1 MLWKDFAQEE
11 CCDGCPLL
19 ENEICP
25 GGFVCYGGQP
35 IEPPC
40 CCFDDNTDLDDW
52 VNDYFEQ
59 KKRREELEESR
70 LKKEQKKR
78 ERARK
83 AAETRRA
90 VRLYCFSEIKTL
102 KQAEKEL
109 KAQLAAERFA
119 VSLVEAINTTNEMF
133 RYKERVSVNPETSDE
148 IKRLEAEVLIA
159 KGKYDAKRKE
169 FYTNRRIGRNDGKTD

>member
-11 CCDGCPLL
+11 CCDSCPLL

-70 LKKEQKKR
+70 LKKEQKKKGTALEKLLR
-78 ERARK
+78 H
-83 AAETRRA
+83 AE
-90 VRLYCFSEIKTL
+90 LYDCTAFQKS
-102 KQAEKEL
+102 
-109 KAQLAAERFA
+109 
-119 VSLVEAINTTNEMF
+119 
-133 RYKERVSVNPETSDE
+133 
-148 IKRLEAEVLIA
+148 KR
-159 KGKYDAKRKE
+159 
-169 FYTNRRIGRNDGKTD
+169 